1 MSAMRHPRFELCSCG
16 PGPVRRA
23 VVTGGFLATDDLPS
37 AQARIPVS
45 GQALARVV
53 RPVADRWTH
62 EGDTTLR
69 QRGCFEAVSRE
80 TAGQMGC
87 AARDSNPEPLIKR
100 RRN

>member
-62 EGDTTLR
+62 EGDTR
-69 QRGCFEAVSRE
+69 CASEDASRPCLE
-80 TAGQMGC
+80 KPQVRWGAPPGT
-87 AARDSNPEPLIKR
+87 RTPNPLIKR